1 MNKKIV
7 LPIIG
12 IITLLIGIFSYYNLS
27 KEDITTNKLEATI
40 ISSTDEMVMLQDK
53 NNLIYTINHNGLETC
68 TKGNIILEYT
78 GIIDNSKNIQ
88 DVSIIN
94 CEVVP
99 TAYNQEMPDSWYD
112 EGIFSKHYK
121 LAFNKMK
128 ELTLDEKIAQTMLVR
143 YLDND
148 QLSILKKYQFGGF
161 VFYEKDFANKT
172 KEEVKKMIS
181 NLQKS
186 ANIPLLTAVDEEG
199 GKVVRISSNPN
210 LVSAPFL
217 SPSALYNEGG
227 FDLIRKDTKNKSK
240 ILKDLGLNLNLAPVV
255 DVVTDNNAY
264 MYLRSLQQNTKL
276 TSEYASA
283 LISASKNTGVSYT
296 LKHFPGYGNNAD
308 THISSVTDTR
318 SYDEIYANDLPPFE
332 SGIKAGAE
340 AILVGHNIV
349 TGIDADNIASLSP
362 DIHNLLRNDLNF
374 TGIVIT
380 DDLDMKATNNIS
392 DTAVKAILAGNDLI
406 ITTNYEED
414 IKDIKNAI
422 NNGTISTDIIDKIAT
437 RVIAWKYY
445 KGLLFEN
452 QK

>member
-1 MNKKIV
+1 M
-7 LPIIG
+7 LPTIG
-12 IITLLIGIFSYYNLS
+12 IITLLVGIFSYYNLS
-27 KEDITTNKLEATI
+27 TEDITTNKLEATI

-53 NNLIYTINHNGLETC
+53 SNIIYTINHNGLETC

-112 EGIFSKHYK
+112 DGIFSKYYK

-128 ELTLDEKIAQTMLVR
+128 ELTIDEKIAQTMLVR
-143 YLDND
+143 YPDND
-148 QLSILKKYQFGGF
+148 QLSILKKYQFAGF

-199 GKVVRISSNPN
+199 GKVVRISGNPN
-210 LVSAPFL
+210 LVSSPFL
-217 SPSALYNEGG
+217 SPSTLYKEGG
-227 FDLIRKDTKNKSK
+227 FDLSRKDTINKSK

-264 MYLRSLQQNTKL
+264 MYPRSLQQNTKL
-276 TSEYASA
+276 TSEYTSA
-283 LISASKNTGVSYT
+283 VISASKNTGVSYT

-308 THISSVTDTR
+308 THISSVTDNR

-332 SGIKAGAE
+332 SGINAGAE
-340 AILVGHNIV
+340 AVLVGHNIV

-362 DIHNLLRNDLNF
+362 NVHNLLRNDLNF
-374 TGIVIT
+374 TGIIIT

-422 NNGTISTDIIDKIAT
+422 NNGTISTDIIDKLAT